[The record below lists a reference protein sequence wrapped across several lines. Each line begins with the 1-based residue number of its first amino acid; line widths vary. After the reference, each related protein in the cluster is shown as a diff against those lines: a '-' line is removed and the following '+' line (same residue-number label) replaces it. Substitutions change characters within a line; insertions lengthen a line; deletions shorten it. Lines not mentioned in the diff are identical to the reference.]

1 MKKRLLTFLLCICI
15 LGFTIYKLD
24 SIVNIAKKFFNNTPT
39 LSIEKKNQFSKNKDY
54 DFVQISKDYK
64 PYNYQ
69 ELLNVF
75 YTVLD
80 SGYEN
85 FTFYCPSEYL
95 DCIDDVKKISN
106 PENVDILTTIGN
118 FVSPYNNFTSLKVQ
132 FDTSGE
138 VTLDIKR
145 LYSSEDII
153 NISNK
158 IDSIWKDI
166 VTQDM
171 STEDIIYAFHDY
183 IINTTKYDE
192 AYENEIKNGKSTH
205 NSAKANGPLFEGFG
219 ICSGYTDV
227 LSIVLDK
234 LGLDNYK
241 VASKTHVWNAVK
253 INNEWKHIDL
263 TWDDPVS
270 IDHSVNNLLHKF
282 YLIDTPTLESFD
294 IKDHSFD
301 KSIYVELK

>member
-1 MKKRLLTFLLCICI
+1 MKKRLLTLLICICL

-39 LSIEKKNQFSKNKDY
+39 LSIEKKNQYSKNKDY

-192 AYENEIKNGKSTH
+192 AYENEIKNGESTH

-253 INNEWKHIDL
+253 INDEWKHIDL

-270 IDHSVNNLLHKF
+270 EDHSVNNLLHKF

>member
-1 MKKRLLTFLLCICI
+1 MKKRFLAFLLSALI
-15 LGFTIYKLD
+15 LGFTLYKLD
-24 SIVNIAKKFFNNTPT
+24 SIVNIAKKFFNNTPKV
-39 LSIEKKNQFSKNKDY
+39 SVIKKNQYSKGKDY
-54 DFVQISKDYK
+54 DYVQISKDFK

-80 SGYEN
+80 YGYEN

-95 DCIDDVKKISN
+95 DCLDDVKKISN
-106 PENVDILTTIGN
+106 PDNVDILTTIGN

-145 LYSSEDII
+145 LYSTEDII

-158 IDSIWKDI
+158 IDAIWKDI

-171 STEDIIYAFHDY
+171 STEDIIYEFHDY
-183 IINTTKYDE
+183 IINHTKYDE
-192 AYENEIKNGKSTH
+192 AYESEIRNGETTH
-205 NSAKANGPLFEGFG
+205 NSAKANGPVFEGYG

-253 INNEWKHIDL
+253 INAEWKHIDL

-270 IDHSVNNLLHKF
+270 EDHSINNLLHKF

>member
-1 MKKRLLTFLLCICI
+1 MKKRLLTLLICICL

-24 SIVNIAKKFFNNTPT
+24 SIVNIAKNFFNNTPT
-39 LSIEKKNQFSKNKDY
+39 LSIEKKNQYSKNKDY

-183 IINTTKYDE
+183 IIDNTKYDE
-192 AYENEIKNGKSTH
+192 AYENEIKNGESTH
-205 NSAKANGPLFEGFG
+205 NSAKANGPLFEGYG

-253 INNEWKHIDL
+253 INDEWKHIDL

-270 IDHSVNNLLHKF
+270 EDHSMNNLLHKF

>member
-1 MKKRLLTFLLCICI
+1 MKKRLLTLLLCICI

-171 STEDIIYAFHDY
+171 STEDVIYAFHDY

-192 AYENEIKNGKSTH
+192 TYEKEIKNGKSTH

-270 IDHSVNNLLHKF
+270 I
-282 YLIDTPTLESFD
+282 ESF
-294 IKDHSFD
+294 SQ
-301 KSIYVELK
+301 

>member
-1 MKKRLLTFLLCICI
+1 MKKRFLAFLLSALI
-15 LGFTIYKLD
+15 LGFTLYKLD
-24 SIVNIAKKFFNNTPT
+24 GIVNIAKKFFNNTPKV
-39 LSIEKKNQFSKNKDY
+39 SVIKKNQYSKSKDY
-54 DFVQISKDYK
+54 DYVQISKDFK

-80 SGYEN
+80 YGYEN

-95 DCIDDVKKISN
+95 DCLDDVKKISN
-106 PENVDILTTIGN
+106 PDNVDILTTIGN

-145 LYSSEDII
+145 LYSAEDII

-158 IDSIWKDI
+158 IDAIWKDI

-171 STEDIIYAFHDY
+171 STEDIIYEFHDY
-183 IINTTKYDE
+183 IINHTKYDE
-192 AYENEIKNGKSTH
+192 AYESEIRNGETTH
-205 NSAKANGPLFEGFG
+205 SSARANGPLFEGYG

-241 VASKTHVWNAVK
+241 VASRTHVWNAVK
-253 INNEWKHIDL
+253 INDEWKHIDL

-270 IDHSVNNLLHKF
+270 EDHSINNLLHKF